1 MKVKVPN
8 VYDTIKTMLK
18 IKNSVDE
25 ETFNKMVQLFFND
38 EINEKINKEIIRLL
52 SIVAKST
59 TEIFQKTIFILNDK
73 NIKDN
78 VDFKVFE
85 DIEDFEIC
93 FNMGIKPS
101 IDIMNELNNRE
112 QNINTLYYKFYFLAL
127 LTYKLFNV
135 FYYKKHKITSI
146 MYEKTKGKYQYEEL
160 KNLCLNNNLKY
171 EFQTLTRTLNKIQ
184 NFIYNIY
191 LLDQKHNIIQKY
203 YDTFKKH
210 ENIFNPGYM
219 LTIYKPLNIYT
230 NYFNVYDFCHKL
242 SFLLQNK
249 YNKFNPETDEFY
261 EEEYYEEDDEE
272 KDNK

>member
-8 VYDTIKTMLK
+8 VYDSIKIMLK

-38 EINEKINKEIIRLL
+38 KINEKINKEIIRLL

-59 TEIFQKTIFILNDK
+59 SEIFQKTVFNLNDK

-93 FNMGIKPS
+93 FNMGIEPS

-135 FYYKKHKITSI
+135 FYYKII
-146 MYEKTKGKYQYEEL
+146 DIR
-160 KNLCLNNNLKY
+160 KNID
-171 EFQTLTRTLNKIQ
+171 LTEGLRRD
-184 NFIYNIY
+184 F
-191 LLDQKHNIIQKY
+191 
-203 YDTFKKH
+203 YD
-210 ENIFNPGYM
+210 
-219 LTIYKPLNIYT
+219 
-230 NYFNVYDFCHKL
+230 
-242 SFLLQNK
+242 
-249 YNKFNPETDEFY
+249 
-261 EEEYYEEDDEE
+261 
-272 KDNK
+272 